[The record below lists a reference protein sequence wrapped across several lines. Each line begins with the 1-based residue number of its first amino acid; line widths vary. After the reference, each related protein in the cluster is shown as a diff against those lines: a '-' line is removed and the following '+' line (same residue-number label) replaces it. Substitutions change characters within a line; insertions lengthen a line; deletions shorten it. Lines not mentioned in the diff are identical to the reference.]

1 MSDFLS
7 KEDAKLIREMAE
19 RDFDPNVTKLLQEQ
33 IDLLKNESKSNEKSA
48 KIANTISI
56 ISLLV
61 SMILAIK
68 EFFQQ

>member
-33 IDLLKNESKSNEKSA
+33 IDLLKSESKSNEKSA
-48 KIANTISI
+48 RTANTISI

-61 SMILAIK
+61 SIILAIK
-68 EFFQQ
+68 EIFQ

>member
-1 MSDFLS
+1 MSNFLS

-33 IDLLKNESKSNEKSA
+33 IDLLKSESKSNEKSA
-48 KIANTISI
+48 RTANTISI

-61 SMILAIK
+61 SIILAIK
-68 EFFQQ
+68 EIFQ

>member
-61 SMILAIK
+61 SIILAIK

>member
-1 MSDFLS
+1 MSNFLS

-33 IDLLKNESKSNEKSA
+33 IDLLKSESKSNEKSA
-48 KIANTISI
+48 KTANTISI

-61 SMILAIK
+61 SIILAIK
-68 EFFQQ
+68 EIFQ